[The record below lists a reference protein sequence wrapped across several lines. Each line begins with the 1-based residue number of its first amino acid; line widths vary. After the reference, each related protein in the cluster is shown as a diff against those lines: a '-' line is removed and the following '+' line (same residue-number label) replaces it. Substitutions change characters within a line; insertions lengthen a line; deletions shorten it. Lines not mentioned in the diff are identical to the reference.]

1 MLTNR
6 RFCVF
11 ILSHGRPDNI
21 HTLKALANSNYNGDY
36 YIVVDD
42 EDRTLSDYESLYGDK
57 VKIFNKSTVARTFD
71 AYDMSDNMNTVV
83 YARNACFD
91 IAESLGYDYFLELDD
106 DYVRFE
112 YRWAEGQK
120 LMTQRVED
128 LDAIIDEMLDFLDTT
143 GALTVAFAQGGD
155 FIGGVGSANFKK
167 GCMRKAMN
175 TFFCKTANRFNFV
188 GRINEDVNTYCTFGS
203 RGHLL
208 LSIAAIDIIQVP
220 TQQNAGG
227 MSGVYLDGG
236 TYMKSF
242 YSVMS
247 NPNFVS
253 IQAMGPS
260 HKRLHHIVD
269 WETAVPKIIS
279 DKFKKVEDYK

>member
-1 MLTNR
+1 MLTNPK
-6 RFCVF
+6 FCIF
-11 ILSHGRPDNI
+11 ILSHGRPHNI
-21 HTLKALANSNYNGDY
+21 YTLKALNNSNYTGDY

-42 EDRTLSDYESLYGDK
+42 EDRALSEYIDIYGER
-57 VKIFNKSTVARTFD
+57 VKIFDKLEIAKTFD
-71 AYDMSDNMNTVV
+71 TYDMSDNRNTVV
-83 YARNACFD
+83 FARNACFD
-91 IAESLGYDYFLELDD
+91 IAKQLGYDYFLELDD

-112 YRWAEGQK
+112 YRWAENNK
-120 LMTQRVED
+120 LMTKLVTN
-128 LDAIIDEMLDFLDTT
+128 LDAIISEMLNFLETT

-175 TFFCKTANRFNFV
+175 TFFCKTSNRFDFV
-188 GRINEDVNTYCTFGS
+188 GRINEDVNTYCTLGS
-203 RGHLL
+203 RGNLL
-208 LSIAAIDIIQVP
+208 LSIAAIDIIQTP

-242 YSVMS
+242 YSIMS
-247 NPNFVS
+247 NPGFVS

-279 DKFKKVEDYK
+279 DKFKKVED